1 MCFKS
6 MFCVNKHH
14 FKSNLACHQQSF
26 KTLSALREGHK
37 QMRNY
42 GSSVS
47 KSLSILLITI
57 GLSACSPNAPQST
70 TQTQSPPSS
79 PGTQSQNNP
88 GLTLPF
94 QQQIFANG
102 AGATFP
108 APLYKKWFF
117 ELNQEARQ
125 LQFNYQAVGSGAGI
139 TRFTSGVVDY
149 SASDIGMT
157 DEQVARVQRGVL
169 MLPMTAGSIV
179 LAYNLPGVKE
189 LKLSRSAYAD
199 IFLGKIKR
207 WNDPKIL
214 QENPGASLPDR
225 PIVVVFRSDGSG
237 TTSVFT
243 NHLSA
248 ISPEWKKQVGAG
260 TAVDWPI
267 GSGERGNEGVTSLIQ
282 QTPGAIGYVEFSFAK
297 KVDLSMVALENKA
310 GKFVAPSNEAGTE
323 TLAQVELPEN
333 LLAFITDPPGE
344 ESYPIVTYTW
354 MLLNKKY
361 DDPNKAIA
369 MEAMIQ
375 FGLNEGQK
383 MAPSLGYIELPSNV
397 KKKVAAAADQITPD
411 FKIQLSQ

>member
-1 MCFKS
+1 
-6 MFCVNKHH
+6 
-14 FKSNLACHQQSF
+14 
-26 KTLSALREGHK
+26 
-37 QMRNY
+37 MRNHRRSI
-42 GSSVS
+42 G
-47 KSLSILLITI
+47 KSLSVLIITI
-57 GLSACSPNAPQST
+57 NLFACTSPPPQST
-70 TQTQSPPSS
+70 TQTQSPESS
-79 PGTQSQNNP
+79 PGEQSQSTP
-88 GLTLPF
+88 ALTLPF
-94 QQQIFANG
+94 QQTIFTNG

-117 ELNQEARQ
+117 ELNQVARQ

-157 DEQVARVQRGVL
+157 DEQVSRVQRGVL

-189 LKLSRSAYAD
+189 LKLSRTAYAD

-207 WNDPKIL
+207 WNDPKIV
-214 QENPGASLPDR
+214 QDNPGVDLPDR

-248 ISPEWKKQVGAG
+248 ISPEWKSRVGGG
-260 TAVDWPI
+260 TAVEWPI
-267 GSGERGNEGVTSLIQ
+267 GSGERGNEGITSLVQ
-282 QTPGAIGYVEFSFAK
+282 QTPGAVGYVEFSFAK

-344 ESYPIVTYTW
+344 GSYPIVTYTW

-361 DDPNKAIA
+361 DNPNKAIA

-383 MAPSLGYIELPSNV
+383 MAPELGYIELPSNV

-411 FKIQLSQ
+411 FNIQLNQ